1 MQWIL
6 LAGGVGIIAIL
17 IFLAK
22 KKFSAFLNFLLR
34 IVYGFLAIYLANM
47 GFAHLGIE
55 VFVGFNPVTA
65 LTLGSLGISGF
76 FLLYGVM
83 LGNFL

>member
-6 LAGGVGIIAIL
+6 MVGGVAIVAVL

-34 IVYGFLAIYLANM
+34 IVYGFLAIYFANL
-47 GFAHLGIE
+47 GLAHLGIE
-55 VFVGFNPVTA
+55 IFVGFNPVTA

>member
-6 LAGGVGIIAIL
+6 VVGTIGIVAVL

-22 KKFSAFLNFLLR
+22 KKFSVLLNFLLR
-34 IVYGFLAIYLANM
+34 IVYGFLAVYLANL
-47 GFAHLGIE
+47 GFAYLGLEI
-55 VFVGFNPVTA
+55 FVGFNPVTA

>member
-6 LAGGVGIIAIL
+6 FVCGIGMAAVL
-17 IFLAK
+17 FFLAR

-34 IVYGFLAIYLANM
+34 ITYGFVAVYLANL
-47 GFAHLGIE
+47 GLEKLGIE
-55 VFVGFNPVTA
+55 TFVGFNPVTA

-83 LGNFL
+83 FGNFL

>member
-6 LAGGVGIIAIL
+6 IVGAIGIVAVL

-22 KKFSAFLNFLLR
+22 KKLSVLLNFLLR
-34 IVYGFLAIYLANM
+34 IVYGFLAVYLANL
-47 GFAHLGIE
+47 GFAHLGLEI
-55 VFVGFNPVTA
+55 FVGFNPVTA
-65 LTLGSLGISGF
+65 LTLGSLGISGL

>member
-1 MQWIL
+1 MHWIL
-6 LAGGVGIIAIL
+6 LASGVGIVAVL
-17 IFLAK
+17 IFLAR
-22 KKFSAFLNFLLR
+22 KKFSVFLNFLLR
-34 IVYGFLAIYLANM
+34 VVYGFLAIYLTNL
-47 GFAHLGIE
+47 GLAHLGIE
-55 VFVGFNPVTA
+55 IFVGFNPVTA

>member
-1 MQWIL
+1 MKWMFL
-6 LAGGVGIIAIL
+6 VGGAAIVLIL

-22 KKFSAFLNFLLR
+22 KRLSGVLNFSLR
-34 IVYGFLAIYLANM
+34 VVYGFLAVYLVNS
-47 GFAHLGIE
+47 GFSYLGIE
-55 VFVGFNPVTA
+55 IYVGFNPVTA

>member
-1 MQWIL
+1 MHWIL
-6 LAGGVGIIAIL
+6 LAGGVAIAVIL
-17 IFLAK
+17 IFLAR
-22 KKFSAFLNFLLR
+22 KKFSVFLNFLLR
-34 IVYGFLAIYLANM
+34 IVYGFVAVYLTNL
-47 GFAHLGIE
+47 GLAHLGISI
-55 VFVGFNPVTA
+55 FVGFNPVTA

>member
-6 LAGGVGIIAIL
+6 LASGIVVAGIL

-22 KKFSAFLNFLLR
+22 KKFSVLLNFLLR
-34 IVYGFLAIYLANM
+34 IVYGFLAVYLANL
-47 GFAHLGIE
+47 GFAYLGIE
-55 VFVGFNPVTA
+55 IFVGFNPVTA

>member
-1 MQWIL
+1 MEWIL
-6 LAGGVGIIAIL
+6 LIGGLVIVSVL
-17 IFLAK
+17 IFLVK
-22 KKFSAFLNFLLR
+22 KKLSAVLNFSLR
-34 IVYGFLAIYLANM
+34 IVYGFLAIYLANLA
-47 GFAHLGIE
+47 FSHLGIE
-55 VFVGFNPVTA
+55 IYVGFNPVTA

>member
-6 LAGGVGIIAIL
+6 LTGGIGITAIL

-22 KKFSAFLNFLLR
+22 KKFSVFLNFLLR
-34 IVYGFLAIYLANM
+34 IVYGFLAVYLANL
-47 GFAHLGIE
+47 GLAHLGIE
-55 VFVGFNPVTA
+55 IFVGFNPVTA

>member
-1 MQWIL
+1 MHWIL
-6 LAGGVGIIAIL
+6 LAGGVGIVVVL
-17 IFLAK
+17 FFLAK
-22 KKFSAFLNFLLR
+22 KKFSTFLNFLLR
-34 IVYGFLAIYLANM
+34 IVYGFLAIYLTNL

-55 VFVGFNPVTA
+55 IFVGFNPVTA